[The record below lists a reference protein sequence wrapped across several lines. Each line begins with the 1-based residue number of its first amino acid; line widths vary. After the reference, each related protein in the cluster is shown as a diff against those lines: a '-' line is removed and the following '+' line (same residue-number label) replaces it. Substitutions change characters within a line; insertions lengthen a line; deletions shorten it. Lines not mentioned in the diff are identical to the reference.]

1 MKKLTKLE
9 NIKIEWIRL
18 WILAALTFVIV
29 PLISA
34 LFASSD
40 TESPIYTSISRLGW
54 LKGHKA
60 FMYIWGAIIFVPMG
74 YTMWYAMKYADFH
87 PVLRQLFKWFTIA
100 FLVIIF
106 AGALIPAHDPGP
118 DLSNPLPR
126 GPMALAHDHM
136 SKIGMFGVL
145 GVEMAYCIVAFI
157 YKKWEHATLMSLLV
171 AFLIGSGVYCF
182 VEVKDATTYC
192 GVSAATQI
200 YAFCV
205 MFIVIF
211 VIYYYYARKQINV
224 WKAAKAEVEET
235 ASEENK
241 EIEE

>member
-9 NIKIEWIRL
+9 DIKIEWIRL
-18 WILAALTFVIV
+18 WILAALTFLIV

-34 LFASSD
+34 IFASSD
-40 TESPIYTSISRLGW
+40 EESPVFTSISRLGW
-54 LKGHKA
+54 ITGHKA

-87 PVLRQLFKWFTIA
+87 PVLKQLFKWFTIS
-100 FLVIIF
+100 FLVTIF
-106 AGALIPAHDPGP
+106 VGALIPAHDPGP

-136 SKIGMFGVL
+136 SRIGMFGLL

-182 VEVKDATTYC
+182 VEVKDPTSYC

-211 VIYYYYARKQINV
+211 IIYYHYARIHINNL
-224 WKAAKAEVEET
+224 KAAKSEVVEQANEEVE
-235 ASEENK
+235 K
-241 EIEE
+241 IEE